1 MIIAMFH
8 HIAVDIGAGDNVDEL
23 GNRIPS
29 NDL

>member
-1 MIIAMFH
+1 MAIAVFR
-8 HIAVDIGAGDNVDEL
+8 HIAVDIRPGDNVDEI